1 MRHKIAISI
10 VCLLLVGAVLSVLQ
24 CSGGGSGPGAQT
36 ELTKFSSYSELKNFL
51 KESTQAYA
59 QRGEGLGILKFFGSD
74 ALASESAD
82 GANDG
87 YSTTNIQVAG
97 VDEADIVKT
106 DGQFIYLVSGK
117 TVFIVKAYPPEE
129 ARVLSKIELDETVV
143 GLFINGDRLI
153 VLGNQGWMYAIK
165 EYQAEDSALVMPAG
179 PKTYV
184 KVYDVSDRE
193 SPMLKR
199 EIAVDGEYVGSR
211 MVSDYVYAIISEPA
225 YEQDNE
231 ISLPRIDLGSGETTI
246 PAWEIYKCD
255 VYDYGYMFT
264 TIVAVNTQKDDE
276 EAARQ
281 MLLLG
286 ASSNL
291 YVSLENIYITSTRW
305 LSGGDSEETA
315 VHRIHIEEGKI
326 EYQASGEFPGRVLN
340 QFSMDEYQGVFRVA
354 TTTWEQA
361 GFERGATS
369 QNNLY
374 VLDANLDIVGRLEN
388 LAPGESIYSARFMG
402 ERCYLVTFVKIDPLF
417 VIDLRDPYNPK
428 VLGELKVTGYSD
440 YLHPYD
446 ENHIIGIG
454 KEAVEAVE
462 GDFAWYQGVKI
473 ALFDVSD
480 VENPKEVAN
489 YEIGDRGT
497 DSEALRD
504 HKAFLFDKSTGL
516 LVLPILLAEIDQSK
530 YPYPDPSAY
539 GEYVWQG
546 AYVFDISLE
555 EGFQLRGGITHYENG
570 GDLSQEGYY
579 FWGPESVQRSLY
591 IGDVLYTIS
600 QAKIK
605 VNSLENLDY
614 INEVELQ

>member
-1 MRHKIAISI
+1 MSI

-24 CSGGGSGPGAQT
+24 CGGSGSGPGTQT
-36 ELTKFSSYSELKNFL
+36 GLTKFSSYSELKDFL
-51 KESTQAYA
+51 KEGTQAYA
-59 QRGEGLGILKFFGSD
+59 QRGETLGILKFFGSD

-82 GANDG
+82 GGNGG

-117 TVFIVKAYPPEE
+117 TVLIVKAYPPEE
-129 ARVLSKIELDETVV
+129 AQILSKIELGETVV

-153 VLGNQGWMYAIK
+153 VLENQGQIYTIREFWAGGTK
-165 EYQAEDSALVMPAG
+165 PAMPTI
-179 PKTYV
+179 PKTYI

-193 SPMLKR
+193 RPILKR
-199 EIAVDGEYVGSR
+199 EIAVDGEYIGSR
-211 MVSDYVYAIISEPA
+211 MMGDYVYAIISVPA
-225 YEQDNE
+225 YEQDDE
-231 ISLPRIDLGSGETTI
+231 INLPQIDLGDGATTI

-255 VYDYGYMFT
+255 VEDYGYMFT
-264 TIVAVNTQKDDE
+264 TIVAVNTQKDGE
-276 EAARQ
+276 EAEYET
-281 MLLLG
+281 LLVG

-291 YVSLENIYITSTRW
+291 YVSLKNIYITSTRW
-305 LSGGDSEETA
+305 LNDSDYSEKTA
-315 VHRIHIEEGKI
+315 IHRIHIEGGEI
-326 EYQASGEFPGRVLN
+326 EYQASGEVPGRTLN
-340 QFSMDEYQGVFRVA
+340 QFSMDEYQDVFRVA
-354 TTTWEQA
+354 TTVWKQT
-361 GFERGATS
+361 GFERGAIS

-374 VLDANLDIVGRLEN
+374 TLDENLDIIGSLEN

-417 VIDLRDPYNPK
+417 VIDLRDPYSPK

-454 KEAVEAVE
+454 KEAVEALE
-462 GDFAWYQGVKI
+462 GDWTWYQGVKI

-480 VENPKEVAN
+480 VENPKEVAK

-504 HKAFLFDKSTGL
+504 HKAFLFDKSRDL
-516 LVLPILLAEIDQSK
+516 LVLPILLAEINKTQ
-530 YPYPDPSAY
+530 YPYLDPTAY

-555 EGFQLRGGITHYENG
+555 EGLQLRGRITHYKNDG
-570 GDLSQEGYY
+570 NLSEEGYY

-605 VNSLENLDY
+605 MNSLENLDY
-614 INEVELQ
+614 LNEVELQ

>member
-10 VCLLLVGAVLSVLQ
+10 VCLLLVGVVSAVLQ
-24 CSGGGSGPGAQT
+24 CSCSGSETGART
-36 ELTKFSSYSELKNFL
+36 ELTKFSSYWELKNFL
-51 KESTQAYA
+51 KDSTQAYA
-59 QRGEGLGILKFFGSD
+59 QLRGGVKAFASD
-74 ALASESAD
+74 ETASLSAGGD
-82 GANDG
+82 
-87 YSTTNIQVAG
+87 YSLDYSATNIQVEG

-117 TVFIVKAYPPEE
+117 TVFIVKAYPSEE
-129 ARVLSKIELDETVV
+129 ARILSKIELDETVV

-153 VLGNQGWMYAIK
+153 VLENQGGIYATR
-165 EYQAEDSALVMPAG
+165 EYWAEDTGPVIPAE
-179 PKTYV
+179 PKTCV

-193 SPMLKR
+193 SPILTR
-199 EIAVDGEYVGSR
+199 EIAVDGEYVGTR
-211 MVSDYVYAIISEPA
+211 MVGDYVYAIVSKPA
-225 YEQDNE
+225 YEQDDE
-231 ISLPRIDLGSGETTI
+231 ISLPKIDLGNGETTI
-246 PAWEIYKCD
+246 LPPEIYKCD
-255 VYDYGYMFT
+255 VEDYGYIFT

-281 MLLLG
+281 TLLLG

-374 VLDANLDIVGRLEN
+374 VLDANLDVVGRLEN

-480 VENPKEVAN
+480 VENPKEVAK

-504 HKAFLFDKSTGL
+504 HKAFLLDQSRDL

-579 FWGPESVQRSLY
+579 FGGPESVQRSLY

>member
-10 VCLLLVGAVLSVLQ
+10 VCLLLVGTVLSVLQ
-24 CSGGGSGPGAQT
+24 CCGSRSGPVATT
-36 ELTKFSSYSELKNFL
+36 ELTKFSSYTELKNFL

-59 QRGEGLGILKFFGSD
+59 QRGEGLGILKVFGSD

-82 GANDG
+82 GANGG

-106 DGQFIYLVSGK
+106 DRQFIYLASEN
-117 TVFIVKAYPPEE
+117 TIFIIKAYPPEE
-129 ARVLSKIELDETVV
+129 AQVLSKIELDETVV

-153 VLGNQGWMYAIK
+153 VLENQGGIYATK
-165 EYQAEDSALVMPAG
+165 EYWAEDTG
-179 PKTYV
+179 PVVPTEPETCV

-193 SPMLKR
+193 SPTLKR
-199 EIAVDGEYVGSR
+199 EIAVDGEYVGTR
-211 MVSDYVYAIISEPA
+211 MVGDYVYAIVSKPA
-225 YEQDNE
+225 YEQDDE
-231 ISLPRIDLGSGETTI
+231 VSLPKIDLGNGATDI

-255 VYDYGYMFT
+255 VEDYGYMFT
-264 TIVAVNTQKDDE
+264 TIVAVNSQKDDE

-281 MLLLG
+281 TLLIG

-305 LSGGDSEETA
+305 LSDSGSEETA
-315 VHRIHIEEGKI
+315 VHRIHIAEGEI

-340 QFSMDEYQGVFRVA
+340 QFSIDEYQGVFRVA

-361 GFERGATS
+361 GSLRGATS

-374 VLDANLDIVGRLEN
+374 VLDANLDIVGKLEN
-388 LAPGESIYSARFMG
+388 LAPRESIYSARFMG
-402 ERCYLVTFVKIDPLF
+402 ERCYLVTFQKVDPLF

-428 VLGELKVTGYSD
+428 VLGELKITGYSD

-480 VENPKEVAN
+480 VENPKEVAK

-504 HKAFLFDKSTGL
+504 HKAFLFDKSKGL
-516 LVLPILLAEIDQSK
+516 LVLPILLAQIDPSK

-539 GEYVWQG
+539 GDYVWQG

-555 EGFQLRGGITHYENG
+555 GGLQLEGRVTHYEN
-570 GDLSQEGYY
+570 DDALKQEGYY
-579 FWGPESVQRSLY
+579 FGGPESVQRSLY

-605 VNSLENLDY
+605 MNTLENLDY
-614 INEVELQ
+614 LNEVELQ

>member
-10 VCLLLVGAVLSVLQ
+10 VCLLLVGVVSAVLQ
-24 CSGGGSGPGAQT
+24 CSCSGSETGART
-36 ELTKFSSYSELKNFL
+36 ELTKFSSYWELKNFL
-51 KESTQAYA
+51 KDSTQAYA
-59 QRGEGLGILKFFGSD
+59 QLRGGVKAFASD
-74 ALASESAD
+74 ETASLSAGGD
-82 GANDG
+82 
-87 YSTTNIQVAG
+87 YSLDYSATNIQVEG
-97 VDEADIVKT
+97 VDELDIVKT

-129 ARVLSKIELDETVV
+129 ARILSKIELDETVV

-153 VLGNQGWMYAIK
+153 VLGNQGWMYATK
-165 EYQAEDSALVMPAG
+165 EYQAEDSAPVMPAG

-193 SPMLKR
+193 SPALKR

-281 MLLLG
+281 TLLIG

-291 YVSLENIYITSTRW
+291 YVSLENIYITSTTW
-305 LSGGDSEETA
+305 LNGGDYSEETA
-315 VHRIHIEEGKI
+315 VHRIHIEGDKI
-326 EYQASGEFPGRVLN
+326 EYQASGEVPGRVLN
-340 QFSMDEYQGVFRVA
+340 QFSMDEYRGVFRVA
-354 TTTWEQA
+354 TTTWKEA
-361 GFERGATS
+361 GIERGSIS
-369 QNNLY
+369 QNSLY
-374 VLDANLDIVGRLEN
+374 TLDANLDIVGRLED

-402 ERCYLVTFVKIDPLF
+402 ERCYLVTFQKVDPLF
-417 VIDLRDPYNPK
+417 VIDLRDPYSPK
-428 VLGELKVTGYSD
+428 VLGELKITGYSD

-446 ENHIIGIG
+446 ENHIIGIS

-480 VENPKEVAN
+480 VENPKEIAK

-504 HKAFLFDKSTGL
+504 HKAFLLDQSRDL

-555 EGFQLRGGITHYENG
+555 DGFQLRGGITHYENG

-600 QAKIK
+600 EAKIK
-605 VNSLENLDY
+605 MNSLENLDY